1 MPLEHQG
8 RNLFNLALEAMLIAD
23 DQGRYVE
30 VNPATCKFLNLDREK
45 ILGRTLAD
53 FCAVPPKET
62 LRRQW
67 QVFLRQGHSQGT
79 VTLKAAHGEH
89 RVVEYVNTANFC
101 PHLHLSIW
109 REVTGRGQADALM
122 PDLNPVQAEPVDAVI
137 LSSDTA
143 QTRLEVQELQLE
155 GILDSIEG
163 VVRSVDLPT
172 MVTRYVNAAVE
183 TLCGYPAEAFLKTP
197 DLWWSLIYPPDQAKV
212 QQCLGQIDAQIRFE
226 LDYRI
231 THLDGSLRWVRDRS
245 RVVYDSQNV
254 PLQLNTITTDI
265 TDQKEMEEKLRLSE
279 SRLRAIFQQAALG
292 INQAGLDGRFLQ
304 ANQAYCDMLGYSEA
318 ELLQLRYQ
326 DIAHPDECQET
337 EAAIAKLYA
346 QEASSVTLEKRY
358 FHKDGSVVWTN
369 IVLSILWGADGQPIS
384 DIAIVQDISDRKR
397 MEQALEEE
405 RSLFIGGPTMVVR
418 WGALAGWIIEYI
430 SPNVQAQLGYDP
442 QALVEG
448 QIAFATLIHPEDLGR
463 IQAEVAT
470 ATEAQALCFAQ
481 QYRLRHASGEY
492 RWIDDFTRVIY
503 AADGTVAQFLGYIQD
518 VTDRKRTE
526 LSLQESEAT
535 KQAMLEAI
543 PDLLIRINRQGLC
556 CNFISGGEIT
566 LYGDVDADYPRS
578 IYDMLPA
585 ALADQR
591 LTFTQQALDTGE
603 RQIYEYQI
611 EVDGKTYYEETRIV
625 PMNQNEALLMVRD
638 VTARV
643 AAELALRESRQ
654 RFEAI
659 FNQMY
664 QFIGLLTPDGILLEA
679 NQTSLAFGGF
689 ELEEVVGRPYWEA
702 GWWAVSSEIQAQ
714 LQQAIAAAAQG
725 EFVRYEVMVQG
736 NDQQVI
742 TIDFS
747 LRPIFDE
754 QGQVVLL
761 IPEGRDITQRKQME
775 EELWRTKSVL
785 EQTNTVA
792 RVGGWEFDIEQQTL
806 HWTPVTR
813 EIHEV
818 SDDFEPTLATA
829 LDFYL
834 EGFSRQRITDVLNQG
849 RQTGCPWDEK
859 LQILTARGNFRWVR
873 SLGQAEFKSG
883 RCVRLYG
890 AFQDIDA
897 QMQTEMQLQELT
909 HQLQH
914 ANEELNR
921 IATTDALTRLANRR
935 SFDQLLAKEWARA
948 IRNNSPLALIMCDVD
963 YFKPYN
969 DHYGH
974 PAGDRCLQQV
984 AQLLEAHIQR
994 PGDMLARYGGEEF
1007 VVLLPKTAIRGAM
1020 AVATRILE
1028 NFNQARL
1035 PHAFSPIADHI
1046 TLSCGIAAYI
1056 PVSQNS
1062 SGELLAAAD
1071 AALYRAKLAG
1081 RNRYCISPMVSD

>member
-1 MPLEHQG
+1 
-8 RNLFNLALEAMLIAD
+8 MLIAD

-30 VNPATCKFLNLDREK
+30 ANPAACRLLSLAREQ
-45 ILGRTLAD
+45 ILGHTMAD
-53 FCAVPPKET
+53 FCVLPQGEN
-62 LRRQW
+62 LHQQW
-67 QVFLRQGHSQGT
+67 QAFLVQGPMQGEMQGDM
-79 VTLKAAHGEH
+79 TLNTGPGDD
-89 RVVEYVNTANFC
+89 RIIEYVTRANFC
-101 PHLHLSIW
+101 PHFHLSIW
-109 REVTGRGQADALM
+109 RDVTDCR
-122 PDLNPVQAEPVDAVI
+122 QAEALRKELKQVQSQLIDARTQAPQV
-137 LSSDTA
+137 A
-143 QTRLEVQELQLE
+143 QTQVESQNLL
-155 GILDSIEG
+155 LDGLLSHIDG
-163 VVRSVDLPT
+163 VLWSVDLPT
-172 MVTRYVNAAVE
+172 MTIQYVNAAVE
-183 TLCGYPAEAFLKTP
+183 RLCGYTAEAFLTAP
-197 DLWWSLIYPPDQAKV
+197 DLWPSLIYPADQPKV
-212 QQCLGQIDAQIRFE
+212 KQGLDQIGAQVHFE
-226 LDYRI
+226 LEYRI
-231 THLDGSLRWVRDRS
+231 TRSDGKVRWVCDRS
-245 RVVYDSQNV
+245 RVIYDSQGV
-254 PLQLNTITTDI
+254 PVRLNTVTVDI
-265 TDQKEMEEKLRLSE
+265 TEQKELEESLRLSE

-292 INQAGLDGRFLQ
+292 INQAALDGRFLQ

-346 QEASSVTLEKRY
+346 REASSVTLEKRY
-358 FHKDGSVVWTN
+358 FHKDGSVIWTN
-369 IVLSILWGADGQPIS
+369 LVLSILWDADGQPIS

-405 RSLFIGGPTMVVR
+405 RSLFMGGPTIVIR
-418 WGALAGWIIEYI
+418 WGTLAGWIIEYI
-430 SPNVQAQLGYDP
+430 SPNVLAQLGYDP
-442 QALVEG
+442 QTLVEG
-448 QIAFATLIHPEDLGR
+448 RVAFTTLIHPKDLEHT
-463 IQAEVAT
+463 QAEVAT
-470 ATEAQALCFAQ
+470 ATEAQAPCVAL

-492 RWIDDFTRVIY
+492 RWIYDFTRVIY
-503 AADGTVAQFLGYIQD
+503 AADGSVAQFLGYIQD
-518 VTDRKRTE
+518 VTERKRTE
-526 LSLQESEAT
+526 LALQESEAT
-535 KQAMLEAI
+535 KRAMLEAI
-543 PDLLIRINRQGLC
+543 PDLLIRINRQGLYC
-556 CNFISGGEIT
+556 DFISGGEIT
-566 LYGDVDADYPRS
+566 IYGDGDVQNPRS

-591 LTFTQQALDTGE
+591 LIFTRQALDTGE

-611 EVDGKTYYEETRIV
+611 EVDGKICYEETRIV
-625 PMNQNEALLMVRD
+625 PMNQNEALIMVRD

-643 AAELALRESRQ
+643 VAELALRESRQ
-654 RFEAI
+654 RFQAI

-664 QFIGLLTPDGILLEA
+664 QFIGLLTPEGILLEA
-679 NQTSLAFGGF
+679 NQTSLAFGGL

-702 GWWAVSSEIQAQ
+702 GWWAISPDVQAQ
-714 LQQAIAAAAQG
+714 LKQAIAAAAQG
-725 EFVRYEVMVQG
+725 EFIRYEVMVQG
-736 NDQQVI
+736 ANQQVI

-747 LRPIFDE
+747 LRPVFDE

-792 RVGGWEFDIEQQTL
+792 RVGGWEFNIQQQTL

-813 EIHEV
+813 EIHELEA
-818 SDDFEPTLATA
+818 DFEPTLAVA

-834 EGFSRQRITDVLNQG
+834 EGVNRQRITTVLDQA
-849 RQTGCPWDEK
+849 RQTGRPWDEK
-859 LQILTARGNFRWVR
+859 LQILTAKGNLRWVR
-873 SLGQAEFKSG
+873 ALGQAEFKSG

-948 IRNNSPLALIMCDVD
+948 VRNHSPLALIMCDVD

-994 PGDMLARYGGEEF
+994 PGDVLARYGGEEF
-1007 VVLLPKTAIRGAM
+1007 VVLLPRTAIRGAM

-1035 PHAFSPIADHI
+1035 PHAFSPVADHI
-1046 TLSCGIAAYI
+1046 TLSFGIAACV
-1056 PVSQNS
+1056 PLSQNL

-1081 RNRYCISPMVSD
+1081 RNRYCISNTANS